1 VSDPVPAPAAE
12 TRMRQIL
19 AEVGEQ
25 GDFPAATRA
34 VHRLFALLGRE
45 SAPAPEVARA
55 ILSDPGFASKL
66 LRIVNSAYYRKGR
79 EAISTI
85 TRAVIVLGFKA
96 IRDVTTSLVLF
107 EELLRS
113 GRSSPRV
120 RAGVARSVHTGLLSQ
135 QFSAKVGYPRP
146 EEAYLLGL
154 FSDWG
159 TLWLEAFYPADYE
172 RACAVAEERG
182 LALDVA
188 IAEVLGDGPQ
198 ALAAAI
204 LERWGLPDTFAA
216 HFRTP
221 PPEDRAALA
230 NPAIKLSAIVRF
242 AADYA
247 RAVETDA
254 EEAEHIANRWASF
267 FSLGTDQIEHV
278 VEGVSAAVRTQ
289 AVGLGLP
296 PPPRAHPRPAPAAVE
311 ESTPAAAAPPA
322 RAPAAPSAHL
332 SAQGMCS
339 NPPAQDA
346 PSRSAFELIGEIT
359 RSIVEQQDINTVLF
373 MILEGIAQ
381 VGEFDA
387 VFLALLRPARDRIVG
402 RLGYGE
408 GIEEYLSAL
417 SVPLAAHAG
426 VLAETVLDRMPR
438 VVPEGS
444 PAMFVP
450 EGTPPP
456 HIPVATF
463 VACPL
468 AVRGR
473 AVGVL
478 VASRAVGPPVGEA
491 DLATVQVFCHQASM
505 AFAQHAQ

>member
-1 VSDPVPAPAAE
+1 VSEPAPTPAPE
-12 TRMRQIL
+12 SRMRQIL

-25 GDFPAATRA
+25 GDFPAAAR
-34 VHRLFALLGRE
+34 VIDRLRALLGRE
-45 SAPAPEVARA
+45 SAPAPEVARV
-55 ILSDPGFASKL
+55 ILKDPGFASKV
-66 LRIVNSAYYRKGR
+66 LRIVNSAYYRKGG
-79 EAISTI
+79 EPISTI
-85 TRAVIVLGFKA
+85 TRAVIVLGFQA

-107 EELLRS
+107 EELLRR

-120 RAGVARSVHTGLLSQ
+120 REGVVRSLHTGLISQRLSSQ
-135 QFSAKVGYPRP
+135 VGYPKP

-159 TLWLEAFYPADYE
+159 MLWLEAFYPADYD

-182 LALDVA
+182 VPLEDGIV
-188 IAEVLGDGPQ
+188 EVLGGGPE
-198 ALAAAI
+198 ALSAAI
-204 LERWGLPDTFAA
+204 LERWSFPETFAA
-216 HFRTP
+216 HFRVRP
-221 PPEDRAALA
+221 AADRAALA
-230 NPAIKLSAIVRF
+230 NPATKLSAIVRF

-247 RAVETDA
+247 HAVEMDA
-254 EEAEHIANRWASF
+254 EEADRIAARGASL
-267 FSLGTDQIEHV
+267 FSLAKEQFLHVTDNAAE
-278 VEGVSAAVRTQ
+278 AVRLQ
-289 AVGLGLP
+289 ATALGLP
-296 PPPRAHPRPAPAAVE
+296 PPHRALPRPAQPVAEDA
-311 ESTPAAAAPPA
+311 PAAAPP
-322 RAPAAPSAHL
+322 PAAPPA
-332 SAQGMCS
+332 ARMTR
-339 NPPAQDA
+339 PPPQDA
-346 PSRSAFELIGEIT
+346 PSLSAFELIGEIT

-381 VGEFDA
+381 VGSFDA

-417 SVPLAAHAG
+417 SVPLVAGAG
-426 VLAETVLDRMPR
+426 VLAETVLDHTPH

-444 PAMFVP
+444 PAMLVP
-450 EGTPPP
+450 TGTRAP
-456 HIPVATF
+456 HIPAATF

-473 AVGVL
+473 TVGVL
-478 VASRAVGPPVGEA
+478 VASRAAGPPVTEV